1 MKVLNFAFVFQKS
14 YKEKNIEY
22 VAEQG
27 EFSKKLSFYR
37 KNKIV
42 VRPFV
47 IIEDL
52 TKPSG
57 NRWLKYTDYKKL
69 KKEEEAV

>member
-1 MKVLNFAFVFQKS
+1 MKVLNFILIFPGHKFELFKTQ
-14 YKEKNIEY
+14 N
-22 VAEQG
+22 
-27 EFSKKLSFYR
+27 EFSARLSEAR
-37 KNKIV
+37 KQGL
-42 VRPFV
+42 RPSPKV
-47 IIEDL
+47 IIEDM